1 MRRISQTIGTPSL
14 MEWAK
19 LALEDLGAPVLRV
32 VRVRQADGFGALYE
46 KIVLSSRHFPDLT
59 TADAIPDI
67 ADLAERYGL
76 SLGKASE
83 RISFVS
89 VPADV
94 AEHLGIEAGTGVVKL
109 DRITE
114 TRNGEPVEWRVAYAL
129 K

>member
-1 MRRISQTIGTPSL
+1 

-19 LALEDLGAPVLRV
+19 LALEDLSAPVLRV
-32 VRVRQADGFGALYE
+32 VRVRHVDGFGAVHE
-46 KIVLSSRHFPDLT
+46 KIVLSLRHFPDLT
-59 TADAIPDI
+59 ADADI
-67 ADLAERYGL
+67 RDVADLAERHGL
-76 SLGKASE
+76 SLGRSSE

-94 AEHLGIEAGTGVVKL
+94 AEYLGIAAGTGVVKL

-114 TRNGEPVEWRVAYAL
+114 TRNGAPVEWRIAYAL